1 MPTRSL
7 MHAVLCGVVALAA
20 LRPVAGQNAALAP
33 YHIVGRLPLG
43 GDGGWDY
50 LTVDAAARRLY
61 VTRSTHVVVL
71 DMDRDTVVGD
81 IPNTPGVHG
90 VAIAPALG
98 RGFTSNGR
106 DSTVTIFDLATLAV
120 IGKVTVT
127 GRNPDA
133 IIFEPTSRRV
143 FAFNGGSAN
152 ATALDGATGAVVG
165 TIALGGRPEFA
176 AVDGT
181 GRVFVNIED
190 KSTVVAFDA
199 ATLIERG
206 RWPLA
211 PCTEPSGM
219 AIDRAHERLFI
230 GCSNRRMAIVDTRSG
245 RVVST
250 PAIGPGV
257 DANAFD
263 AATQLAFSS
272 NGQDG
277 TVTVVHEDTPDRYT
291 VVGNIATQRG
301 ARTMA
306 LDEKTHRIYLAAA
319 NYGPTPAP
327 TAQLPRPRP
336 PIIPGSFTLL
346 VLGR

>member
-1 MPTRSL
+1 M
-7 MHAVLCGVVALAA
+7 
-20 LRPVAGQNAALAP
+20 
-33 YHIVGRLPLG
+33 
-43 GDGGWDY
+43 
-50 LTVDAAARRLY
+50 
-61 VTRSTHVVVL
+61 
-71 DMDRDTVVGD
+71 
-81 IPNTPGVHG
+81 
-90 VAIAPALG
+90 
-98 RGFTSNGR
+98 
-106 DSTVTIFDLATLAV
+106 
-120 IGKVTVT
+120 
-127 GRNPDA
+127 
-133 IIFEPTSRRV
+133 
-143 FAFNGGSAN
+143 
-152 ATALDGATGAVVG
+152 VG